1 MMTTKKFRIKKI
13 TAILATLAI
22 LMTFV
27 SVVPVTVNASENPSD
42 GYAFGKTE
50 SNSFDEGGGER
61 YYKFSLETSGE
72 INFVLNAEIYYST
85 YQIYYGNIIKKEYL
99 LWENS
104 GYAKLSDG
112 IRRLNE
118 TIDLTSGN
126 YILRVSSN
134 YKGKYSFSMNFTS
147 AQESFKETESGSNNS
162 FDTANTINL
171 NTDYKAQIAINDTV
185 DYYKFVLDK
194 SGRINFKLNS
204 KFYYS
209 SYEICDGDFNVI
221 WKKSYYASVTTGI
234 LNIDENIDLVAGTY
248 YLVLKGNYY
257 DYDMDYVSKSY
268 ESSNTGALD
277 FSVAYQKSNE
287 TFSETQKSKN
297 NSFDT
302 ANTINLNTDYKA
314 QIAINDTVDYYK
326 FVLDKSGRINFKLN
340 SKFYYSSYE
349 ICDGD
354 FNVIWK
360 KSYYASVTTGIL
372 NIDENIDL
380 VAGTYYL
387 VLKGNYY
394 DYDMDYVS
402 KSYESSN
409 TGALD
414 FSVAYQKSNETFS
427 ETQKSKNN
435 SFETAAVIDVNKDYT
450 AQVALNDEIDYYK
463 FTVQKGNSVNLI
475 VNTGLYHSSYAI
487 YDENKNEIWQTSRYR
502 GLETEILELDEIIEL
517 TSGSYYFAIIS
528 DYNGYDS
535 DYIASSYEYINTGD
549 VKFRINAE
557 VPIQVGDVNRDGS
570 INIVDATL
578 VQKYIVGL
586 TYFNSDDI
594 IIADVTYDGYI
605 TVRDA
610 TTVQKMAI
618 GIL

>member
-27 SVVPVTVNASENPSD
+27 SVVPITVNASENPSD

-72 INFVLNAEIYYST
+72 INFVLNAEIYHST
-85 YQIYYGNIIKKEYL
+85 YQIYYGNIIKEEYL

-104 GYAKLSDG
+104 GYADLSDG
-112 IRRLNE
+112 ILRLNE

-126 YILRVSSN
+126 YTLCVSSD

-147 AQESFKETESGSNNS
+147 AQESFKETENGSNNS
-162 FDTANTINL
+162 FDTADTIKL

-204 KFYYS
+204 KLYYS
-209 SYEICDGDFNVI
+209 SYEICDEDFNAI
-221 WKKSYYASVTTGI
+221 WKKSYYASVTTEI
-234 LNIDENIDLVAGTY
+234 LDIDENIDLVAGTY

-257 DYDMDYVSKSY
+257 DYDMNYVSKAY
-268 ESSNTGALD
+268 ESRNTGALD
-277 FSVAYQKSNE
+277 FSVGYQKSNE
-287 TFSETQKSKN
+287 TF
-297 NSFDT
+297 
-302 ANTINLNTDYKA
+302 
-314 QIAINDTVDYYK
+314 
-326 FVLDKSGRINFKLN
+326 G
-340 SKFYYSSYE
+340 
-349 ICDGD
+349 
-354 FNVIWK
+354 
-360 KSYYASVTTGIL
+360 
-372 NIDENIDL
+372 
-380 VAGTYYL
+380 
-387 VLKGNYY
+387 
-394 DYDMDYVS
+394 
-402 KSYESSN
+402 
-409 TGALD
+409 
-414 FSVAYQKSNETFS
+414 

-435 SFETAAVIDVNKDYT
+435 SFETATVIDVNKDYT

-475 VNTGLYHSSYAI
+475 VSTGLYHSSYAI

-502 GLETEILELDEIIEL
+502 GPETEILELDKIIEL
-517 TSGSYYFAIIS
+517 TPGTYYFAIIS

-586 TYFNSDDI
+586 IYFNSDDI

>member
-27 SVVPVTVNASENPSD
+27 SVVPVTVNASENPPD

-72 INFVLNAEIYYST
+72 INFVLNAEIYHST
-85 YQIYYGNIIKKEYL
+85 YQIYYGNIIKEECL

-104 GYAKLSDG
+104 GYANLSDG

-126 YILRVSSN
+126 YILRVSSG
-134 YKGKYSFSMNFTS
+134 YKGEYSFSMNFTS

-257 DYDMDYVSKSY
+257 DYDMDYVSK
-268 ESSNTGALD
+268 A
-277 FSVAYQKSNE
+277 
-287 TFSETQKSKN
+287 
-297 NSFDT
+297 
-302 ANTINLNTDYKA
+302 
-314 QIAINDTVDYYK
+314 
-326 FVLDKSGRINFKLN
+326 
-340 SKFYYSSYE
+340 
-349 ICDGD
+349 
-354 FNVIWK
+354 
-360 KSYYASVTTGIL
+360 
-372 NIDENIDL
+372 
-380 VAGTYYL
+380 
-387 VLKGNYY
+387 
-394 DYDMDYVS
+394 
-402 KSYESSN
+402 YESSN